1 MSFYGSV
8 TGFRTYHTARGVD
21 TTAWNDA
28 AVAIELLKGSEWLD
42 ARYRGRY
49 SGIKYGDR
57 TQIRDWPRSDA
68 YDIHGWS
75 ISYLTI
81 PAEVENATYEVTLK
95 SLQTPGILNKDFTPS
110 KYSQVSVTG
119 AIHVQFLGSRDIA
132 DVQTRFASVEQA
144 IAPVLAKGS
153 AGNSGVSGESLR

>member
-8 TGFRTYHTARGVD
+8 IGFRTYHTARGVD
-21 TTAWNDA
+21 TTAYTDA
-28 AVAIELLKGSEWLD
+28 AVEIELLKGSEWLD

-49 SGIKYGDR
+49 SGIKYGNR

-68 YDIHGWS
+68 YDLHKWS
-75 ISYLTI
+75 IPYDVI

-119 AIHVQFLGSRDIA
+119 AVHVQFLGSRDVA
-132 DVQTRFASVEQA
+132 DIQTRFATVEQA
-144 IAPVLAKGS
+144 IAPVLSRSGGS
-153 AGNSGVSGESLR
+153 SGVAGESYR

>member
-1 MSFYGSV
+1 MAFYGSV
-8 TGFRTYHTARGVD
+8 ADFRSYHTARGVD
-21 TTAWNDA
+21 TTAWLDA
-28 AVAIELLKGSEWLD
+28 AVTIELLIASEWLD

-75 ISYLTI
+75 ISHLTI
-81 PAEVENATYEVTLK
+81 PEEVKHATYEVTLK

-119 AIHVQFLGSRDIA
+119 AIHVQFLSSRDLA
-132 DVQTRFASVEQA
+132 DVQTRFASVEQT
-144 IAPVLAKGS
+144 IAPVLARGGGS
-153 AGNSGVSGESLR
+153 GTGVSGESFR